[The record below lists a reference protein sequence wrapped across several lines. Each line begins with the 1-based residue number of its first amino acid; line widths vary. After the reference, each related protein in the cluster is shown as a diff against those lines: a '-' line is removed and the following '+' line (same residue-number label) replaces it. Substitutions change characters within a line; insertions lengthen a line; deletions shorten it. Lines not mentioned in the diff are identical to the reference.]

1 MYRLLALPLLLCSLT
16 SLALGAEDRT
26 RINEAL
32 QRAGKNRPQIERAL
46 KECAEDQREGMQFL
60 VAYMPQRDLQTLS
73 ARFLL
78 DNVTLSYQTW
88 RKSAWGRRVPRD
100 IFFNYVLPYCS
111 INEHRDNWRK
121 DFHARFRER
130 VEGAQTA
137 SQATAIL
144 NRTIFNEFNV
154 RFSTKRPKADQS
166 PYETISAGM
175 ASCTGLSVLLIDAC
189 RAVGIPARFVG
200 TPRWSDNSGNHSW
213 VEIWDQGWHFTGAAE
228 PAGEHLD
235 RAWFTG
241 RAATAKRD
249 QRLHA
254 IYAVSYKQTP
264 LSFPLVWD
272 AAIDYVYA
280 VNVSDRYTQ
289 KSKQLPVGTIR
300 VAFRVVD
307 NQANQRLAA
316 DFTLRDISGKPVFK
330 GTTKDERFDPNDHLT
345 FPLKQGESYD
355 VELNWSGHRLSKRI
369 RATKDGVV
377 YTFHRRDL
385 QPAPKTP

>member
-1 MYRLLALPLLLCSLT
+1 MFRLLASTLLLFSIT
-16 SLALGAEDRT
+16 TFATGAEFT
-26 RINEAL
+26 SRISEAL
-32 QRAGKNRPQIERAL
+32 QRAGENRPQIEQAL
-46 KECAEDQREGMQFL
+46 KRCSDDQQEGMQFL
-60 VAYMPQRDLQTLS
+60 VAYMPQRDLRTLS
-73 ARFLL
+73 AEFLL
-78 DNVTLSYQTW
+78 DNVQLSYQTW
-88 RKSAWGRRVPRD
+88 RESAWGQRVPRD

-111 INEHRDNWRK
+111 INERRDNWRK
-121 DFHARFRER
+121 DFYARFRER
-130 VEGAQTA
+130 VQGAKTT

-144 NRTIFNEFNV
+144 NQTIFGDFKV

-189 RAVGIPARFVG
+189 RAVGVPARFVG
-200 TPRWSDNSGNHSW
+200 TPRWSDDSGNHSW

-228 PAGEHLD
+228 PAGNHLD

-241 RAATAKRD
+241 RAASAQRD

-264 LSFPLVWD
+264 LSFPLIWD

-289 KSKQLPVGTIR
+289 KSTQLPPGIIR
-300 VAFRVVD
+300 VAFRLVD
-307 NQANQRLAA
+307 EKARHRLPA
-316 DFTLRDISGKPVFK
+316 DVKLRDASGKQVFN

-345 FPLKQGESYD
+345 FPLQQGESYN

-369 RATKDGVV
+369 HATKEGIV

-385 QPAPKTP
+385 RPLAQNP